1 MIFQIT
7 TLFVTDIGFDYI
19 APDPTG
25 DDLTSFFEKMCIRDR
40 FKASA
45 QLSAEQAKRDAGLAF
60 RQEIGAELTKLL
72 AQDTH
77 KALDDKA
84 LAALI
89 TAALQGEDASA
100 YAAEVASVTDALK
113 SELAG
118 ELKAGLEL
126 RLSKKVRTGFRLC
139 AKDGSGYIDCSDEEL
154 AEQLAPFFRELRI

>member
-1 MIFQIT
+1 MQALNEGKPEKIVDKMVEGRIEKYYKEVCLLEQP
-7 TLFVTDIGFDYI
+7 FVKD
-19 APDPTG
+19 G
-25 DDLTSFFEKMCIRDR
+25 DKSISKLMGEV
-40 FKASA
+40 
-45 QLSAEQAKRDAGLAF
+45 AK
-60 RQEIGAELTKLL
+60 EIGAELTKLL

-126 RLSKKVRTGFRLC
+126 RLSKKVHTGFRLC